1 MAEILGVGV
10 THSPSLISPDELK
23 NYSLTR
29 ALRNEKIPPEKKNP
43 ENWPAAMREEWGD
56 DEGYTSALYQREKL
70 VAGFR
75 KVRAELDAFK
85 PDVVLVWGD
94 DQYENFK
101 EDIIPA
107 FCVMAHDEYECRPFA
122 MNSGA
127 TRPNVWDEPAEKT
140 FRYKGHPS
148 ARYLTGALIDEGF
161 DVAYAYRPLHEPGLG
176 HAFLNT
182 LLYLDYDR
190 DRIRLPG
197 HSLRHQLLR
206 QPGHPQPGRA
216 PAPQVVNG
224 VEMPAD
230 PPGPSPKRC
239 MELGAA
245 AARALQDS
253 PWRVA
258 LIASSSWSHAFL
270 TEKNWW
276 LHCDVDSDR
285 ERFEELKAGELRGVA
300 RADAPPRI
308 SRTRGSRRC

>member
-1 MAEILGVGV
+1 
-10 THSPSLISPDELK
+10 
-23 NYSLTR
+23 
-29 ALRNEKIPPEKKNP
+29 
-43 ENWPAAMREEWGD
+43 MREEWGD

-161 DVAYAYRPLHEPGLG
+161 DVAYAYKPLHEPGLG

-190 DRIRLPG
+190 AGFDYPVIPFAINCYGSRVIRNRG
-197 HSLRHQLLR
+197 
-206 QPGHPQPGRA
+206 GA
-216 PAPQVVNG
+216 TPQVVNG
-224 VEMPAD
+224 VEMAAD

-245 AARALQDS
+245 AARAMQES

-276 LHCDVDSDR
+276 LLLRRGVGPEAVR
-285 ERFEELKAGELRGVA
+285 GAEGRELRGVA
-300 RADAPPRI
+300 GAEHRGYRGCGAAGDAELDVPG
-308 SRTRGSRRC
+308 RGC